1 MKTIKCLIL
10 FTFLFAFTVF
20 AHAQTIP
27 QSIKSAFAGTWE
39 YEESG
44 HTNTIVIKFEK
55 GKNYAT
61 FLDIGTGEAPT
72 ETFRASVKNNLLIIP
87 AQHHRNDTNIEM
99 EVIKG
104 KLYLRQQLVIWD
116 AKGNPVPLKSNFK
129 TERIFKRIK
138 G

>member
-1 MKTIKCLIL
+1 MKYIKPFIL
-10 FTFLFAFTVF
+10 LTFLFAITSFC
-20 AHAQTIP
+20 HAQTIS
-27 QSIKSAFAGTWE
+27 QGIKSAFAGTWE
-39 YEESG
+39 YEQNG
-44 HTNTIVIKFEK
+44 HTNTIVLKFEK

-104 KLYLRQQLVIWD
+104 KLHLRQQLVIWD
-116 AKGNPVPLKSNFK
+116 AKGNAIPTKSNFK